1 MLTQLELFV
10 LKTINPKRGQKKKM
24 IEKTKA
30 VAELSDEY
38 DEYQN

>member
-1 MLTQLELFV
+1 MLTQLGTV
-10 LKTINPKRGQKKKM
+10 LKTINPKRGQKKM

-38 DEYQN
+38 DEYKN